1 MDLTQPL
8 NEETPILTLPEEFGQ
23 TIPFKKKEI
32 SKYDEKGPGWYWN
45 NFETGEHT
53 GTHLD
58 VPAHIIHN
66 GKKLNDFPL
75 SSFTGCLVRVDE
87 KTFNNLDA
95 VREKIDGIDEEM
107 FSLLVKRQKCIE
119 IAALIKNDRS
129 KVFDEGR
136 IEDVVNKVKKLS
148 VSLGLSLAIAE
159 PLWRKLINLSIEHEF
174 SEFDKKLN
182 K

>member
-1 MDLTQPL
+1 VKTS
-8 NEETPILTLPEEFGQ
+8 I
-23 TIPFKKKEI
+23 
-32 SKYDEKGPGWYWN
+32 DE
-45 NFETGEHT
+45 
-53 GTHLD
+53 
-58 VPAHIIHN
+58 
-66 GKKLNDFPL
+66 
-75 SSFTGCLVRVDE
+75 
-87 KTFNNLDA
+87 
-95 VREKIDGIDEEM
+95 VREKIDRIDEEM
-107 FSLLVKRQKCIE
+107 VSLLVKRQKCIE